1 MDSET
6 HQQQQLEN
14 EPTELNALGKATA
27 QFVQYG
33 ANASNN
39 LAATFSDMSTQNW
52 IRMIVIV
59 GGYMLLR
66 PYVLKLAGKV
76 AVRKMEDQDAKEKA
90 AAKAKISPNELRG
103 ELAEDGTETE
113 EQGESTG
120 ADWGEKART
129 RQRVMLKQLVEAEE
143 LRRQE
148 EEDDKDIADL
158 LED

>member
-1 MDSET
+1 MDSEAP
-6 HQQQQLEN
+6 QQQLNN

-39 LAATFSDMSTQNW
+39 LAATFSDMTTQNW

-76 AVRKMEDQDAKEKA
+76 AVRKMEEQDEKEKA
-90 AAKAKISPNELRG
+90 TAKAKISPNELRG
-103 ELAEDGTETE
+103 GAAEDGTETD
-113 EQGESTG
+113 EQGDSTG

-148 EEDDKDIADL
+148 EEDDKDIEDL

>member
-6 HQQQQLEN
+6 QQQQLQN

-39 LAATFSDMSTQNW
+39 LAATFSDMSAQNW

-76 AVRKMEDQDAKEKA
+76 AVRKLEEQDEKEKA

-103 ELAEDGTETE
+103 GVAEDGSEIGE
-113 EQGESTG
+113 EGESTG

-148 EEDDKDIADL
+148 EEDDKDIEDL